1 MKILPHQ
8 LVALGAGAGAGTG
21 TVTGAVVGFAAVVVD
36 DFFIFD
42 ST

>member
-8 LVALGAGAGAGTG
+8 LVALGAGAGTG

>member
-1 MKILPHQ
+1 LKILPHQ
-8 LVALGAGAGAGTG
+8 LVALGAGAGAGTVAG
-21 TVTGAVVGFAAVVVD
+21 VVVGFVAVVED